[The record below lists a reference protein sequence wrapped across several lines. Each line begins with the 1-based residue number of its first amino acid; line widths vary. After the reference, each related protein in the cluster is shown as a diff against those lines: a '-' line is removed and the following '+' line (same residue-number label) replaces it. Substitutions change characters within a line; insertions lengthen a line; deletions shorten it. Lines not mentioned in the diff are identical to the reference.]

1 MSGGRELSFGGSGG
15 RMRLRGLLPSSFLI
29 ARGSPG
35 KGSGSHETRGTGGS
49 SGTAGDHAEPCPRTE
64 FPTDENFL
72 DFISREAGPAEG
84 DRILEVGPGL
94 GVLTSRLLASGAQV
108 TAVELDGKLAAWL
121 RTTLVPRGL
130 RLIEGDACRV
140 DVASIFGPE
149 TPFRLISNLPYSAGT
164 VVVAR
169 MLDLLTPPSD
179 MLVLLQKEV
188 ALRLAAEPGTPDYS
202 ALSVRIQASYEVSLP
217 RKTVPPALFYPRPEV
232 DSSLVKMVRKE
243 PCEPQEFRMFLS
255 RFVRTAFAHRRKKMF
270 RQLTALA
277 DPDKL
282 RDAMARTDVDPET
295 RAERVSPEQFVAMAK
310 ILRDQAPASA

>member
-1 MSGGRELSFGGSGG
+1 M
-15 RMRLRGLLPSSFLI
+15 
-29 ARGSPG
+29 
-35 KGSGSHETRGTGGS
+35 K
-49 SGTAGDHAEPCPRTE
+49 HAELEELLGRLGITPSRALGQN
-64 FPTDENFL
+64 FLTDENFL

-108 TAVELDGKLAAWL
+108 VAVELDGKLASWL

-202 ALSVRIQASYEVSLP
+202 ALSVRIQASYEVTLP

-243 PCEPQEFRMFLS
+243 PCEPQEFRLFLS

>member
-1 MSGGRELSFGGSGG
+1 MKHSELAELLS
-15 RMRLRGLLPSSFLI
+15 RLGITPSRALGQNFL
-29 ARGSPG
+29 
-35 KGSGSHETRGTGGS
+35 
-49 SGTAGDHAEPCPRTE
+49 
-64 FPTDENFL
+64 TDENFL
-72 DFISREAGPAEG
+72 DFICREAAPAEG

-94 GVLTSRLLASGAQV
+94 GVLTTRLLASGAQV
-108 TAVELDGKLAAWL
+108 TAVELDGKLASWL

-140 DVASIFGPE
+140 DIPSIFGPE

-202 ALSVRIQASYEVSLP
+202 ALSVRIQASYDVTLP
-217 RKTVPPALFYPRPEV
+217 RKTVPPALFHPRPEV
-232 DSSLVKMVRKE
+232 DSSLVKMTLRE
-243 PCEPQEFRMFLS
+243 PCEPQDFRLFLA
-255 RFVRTAFAHRRKKMF
+255 RFVRAAFAHRRKKMF
-270 RQLTALA
+270 RQLTSMA

-282 RDAMARTDVDPET
+282 RDAMDRTGVDPET

-310 ILRDQAPASA
+310 ILRDQTSFARE